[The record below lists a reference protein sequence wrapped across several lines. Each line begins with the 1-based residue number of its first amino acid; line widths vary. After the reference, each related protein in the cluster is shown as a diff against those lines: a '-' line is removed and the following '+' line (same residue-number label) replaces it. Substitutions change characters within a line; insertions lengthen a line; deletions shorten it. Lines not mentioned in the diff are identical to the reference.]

1 VFKLVEGM
9 AEMMRSSIGPAIQI
23 TTDIPADIS
32 PIRVDRNQLELA
44 LLNLALNG
52 RDAMPFGGDLA
63 IAARRGDAGSGGP
76 DGLPARHYI
85 CLSVTDVGTGMDEA
99 TLKRATE
106 PFFTTKGVGKG
117 SGLGLSMVHGLAA
130 QSDGAMCIKSRVGEG
145 TTVEL
150 WLPAVEQAGSGPAMA
165 APALAGAV
173 PACRVLLVDD
183 DALITASTAAIL
195 EDLGHQVIEASSGAN
210 ALDILRSGAR
220 IDLVITDHAMPGM
233 TGTELARQVRQAWPH
248 LPVIL
253 ASGYADLP
261 GREETWLPRLA
272 KPYRSNDLATH
283 IAKLVVQEPTSR
295 VVQIDSF
302 EGSEIGAGRPG
313 SLCHQTR

>member
-1 VFKLVEGM
+1 
-9 AEMMRSSIGPAIQI
+9 
-23 TTDIPADIS
+23 
-32 PIRVDRNQLELA
+32 
-44 LLNLALNG
+44 
-52 RDAMPFGGDLA
+52 
-63 IAARRGDAGSGGP
+63 
-76 DGLPARHYI
+76 
-85 CLSVTDVGTGMDEA
+85 MDEA

-150 WLPAVEQAGSGPAMA
+150 WLPAVEQAGSGPAMV

-210 ALDILRSGAR
+210 ALETLRSGAR

-272 KPYRSNDLATH
+272 KPYRPNDLATH
-283 IAKLVVQEPTSR
+283 IAKLVVQEPISQ

-313 SLCHQTR
+313 RLWHQTR